1 MELTLELQLH
11 LLAQVTLAAF
21 LSMVVGLDRE
31 RRDKSAGLR
40 THMLTGLGACLF
52 TTIGSHALPE
62 ADPTRV
68 AAGVVTGI
76 GFLGAG
82 VIIKAEDGA
91 RDLTTSASIWATAAI
106 GVAVALDAWL
116 LSIGA
121 TVLIWFI
128 LAVVQRWEMSMARAG
143 NDDKASA
150 KDREDPEAGQS

>member
-1 MELTLELQLH
+1 MTIELQLH
-11 LLAQVTLAAF
+11 LLAQIALAAF
-21 LSMVVGLDRE
+21 LSMIVGMDRE

-52 TTIGSHALPE
+52 TTVGSHALPLG
-62 ADPTRV
+62 DPTRV

-82 VIIKAEDGA
+82 VIFKTQDGV

-106 GVAVALDAWL
+106 GMAVALDAWL
-116 LSIGA
+116 TAIGA

-128 LAVVQRWEMSMARAG
+128 LAVIQRWENSLVRSS
-143 NDDKASA
+143 KANAAPESA
-150 KDREDPEAGQS
+150 QS

>member
-11 LLAQVTLAAF
+11 LLAQVALAAF

-62 ADPTRV
+62 SDPTRV

-116 LSIGA
+116 LSIGS

-128 LAVVQRWEMSMARAG
+128 LAIVQRWEDNILKA
-143 NDDKASA
+143 NDAKKL
-150 KDREDPEAGQS
+150 KDREDSEVAQS